1 MMFQVMPGK
10 MELMTEQVQQLKKIS
25 SKLDDLR
32 DIKTSLAMLVKLLT
46 NKTEESHDTVTET
59 VHHMDEY
66 VTNFIEVIKAEKQ
79 ANQIKQDAY
88 KFRKAHY
95 WEWSQIVNKRK
106 LAYYNNKVCK
116 DTAVIYSDF
125 ITSEPP
131 FIPRKYLIKP
141 PNQEETARQEQ
152 RRLEQ
157 CVSKVED
164 EIDILKEKCAKYES
178 LMTESEAKIKALIQ
192 KGPTIE
198 VRQKLIE
205 LWNEEISDQE
215 IKSDHILLKKKT
227 WLESLPQREKEED
240 QSANTSGSKPRRFQ
254 QQSYSSAVRSQQQSY
269 TSAAQTTPRQINMR
283 AGSTGNQRQHNN
295 DNQRPPV
302 QTQNRPRPNTR
313 RQYHYQCQLRQ
324 EREVR
329 DINEDD
335 LYSLDPLEEI
345 HENQNYSQR

>member
-1 MMFQVMPGK
+1 
-10 MELMTEQVQQLKKIS
+10 
-25 SKLDDLR
+25 
-32 DIKTSLAMLVKLLT
+32 
-46 NKTEESHDTVTET
+46 
-59 VHHMDEY
+59 
-66 VTNFIEVIKAEKQ
+66 
-79 ANQIKQDAY
+79 
-88 KFRKAHY
+88 
-95 WEWSQIVNKRK
+95 
-106 LAYYNNKVCK
+106 
-116 DTAVIYSDF
+116 
-125 ITSEPP
+125 
-131 FIPRKYLIKP
+131 
-141 PNQEETARQEQ
+141 
-152 RRLEQ
+152 
-157 CVSKVED
+157 
-164 EIDILKEKCAKYES
+164 
-178 LMTESEAKIKALIQ
+178 MTESEAKIKALIQ